1 MWFTNPDSKC
11 MKNGK
16 CSKCFPKKIKSQTIF
31 DDNGLFIIEEKNNV
45 ENLLLKMGTTVM
57 LFHTT

>member
-45 ENLLLKMGTTVM
+45 ENLLLKMG
-57 LFHTT
+57 LN